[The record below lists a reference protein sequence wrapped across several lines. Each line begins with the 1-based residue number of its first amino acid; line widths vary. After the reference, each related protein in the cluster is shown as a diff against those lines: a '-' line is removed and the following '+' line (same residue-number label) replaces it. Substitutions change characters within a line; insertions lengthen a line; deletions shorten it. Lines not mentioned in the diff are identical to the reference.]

1 MDGEVPSAVRLLHTV
16 SISDRSWEILGRAN
30 PCTPVPRMREIPPTT
45 ENTMND
51 WQTWA
56 AAAAVILALLFLA
69 ARLTRKKGGKSSCGH
84 DCGCDKK

>member
-1 MDGEVPSAVRLLHTV
+1 
-16 SISDRSWEILGRAN
+16 
-30 PCTPVPRMREIPPTT
+30 MREIPPTT
-45 ENTMND
+45 ENPMND